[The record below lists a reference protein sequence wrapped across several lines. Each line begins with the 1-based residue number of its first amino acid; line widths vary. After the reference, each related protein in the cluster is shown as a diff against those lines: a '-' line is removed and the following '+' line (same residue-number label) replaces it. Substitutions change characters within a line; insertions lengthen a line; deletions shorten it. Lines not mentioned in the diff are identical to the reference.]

1 MSVEIDVGLENAVN
15 VKVPHGETQKL
26 DLGPD
31 SLVSSKL
38 RTRLIIGGVIL
49 LAALLGL
56 YLYFHN
62 RESTDDAQVDGH
74 ITPIAAKI
82 YGRVAKVQVNDNQAV
97 KAGQVLVQLD
107 PADYQAALDQAK
119 GALALAEGEA
129 RSAGVDVPRTS
140 EDTASGTS
148 SAQAQLAGAQAD
160 LMRAQATYEQ
170 SQTADLAYA
179 QANIEK
185 SRANAQLA
193 QADLARYLPLME
205 KGEIS
210 KQQYDAAKA
219 NADATASALNAD
231 QQKLVQAQRNVE
243 VSRAQLEA
251 SKARVLQAQAG
262 VASAH
267 ADVKRVA
274 MRSADAQAK
283 LAKVDQ
289 SRAQVE
295 AAQLNLSY
303 CSVVAPIDGVVTH
316 KQVEDGQIVQQGQ
329 GLMVIVPL
337 QDVWVT
343 ANFKETQLRKMR
355 PGQKAFVEVDTYGK
369 TFSGHLDSIAGATG
383 AVVSLLPPENA
394 TGNFV
399 KVVQRIPV
407 KIILDPIPANVA
419 VLRPGMN
426 VDATVI
432 TKVARFFERMLW
444 KDSSPSCECRMAR
457 STPG

>member
-1 MSVEIDVGLENAVN
+1 MSVEIDVGLENAGK
-15 VKVPHGETQKL
+15 VKVPHGETRRL
-26 DLGPD
+26 DLEPEA
-31 SLVSSKL
+31 LISSKL
-38 RTRLIIGGVIL
+38 RLRLIVGGVIL

-56 YLYFHN
+56 FLYFHN
-62 RESTDDAQVDGH
+62 RENTDDAQVDGH

-107 PADYQAALDQAK
+107 AADYQAALDQAK
-119 GALALAEGEA
+119 AALALAEGEA

-170 SQTADLAYA
+170 SQTADLAFA
-179 QANIEK
+179 QANIAK

-231 QQKLVQAQRNVE
+231 EQKLVQAQRNVE
-243 VSRAQLEA
+243 ISRAQLEA
-251 SKARVLQAQAG
+251 AKARVLQAQAG

-267 ADVKRVA
+267 ADIKRVA

-289 SRAQVE
+289 ARAQVE
-295 AAQLNLSY
+295 AAQLNLGY
-303 CSVVAPIDGVVTH
+303 CGVVAPIDGVVTH

-355 PGQKAFVEVDTYGK
+355 PGQTAYVEVDTYGK
-369 TFSGHLDSIAGATG
+369 TFPGHVDSIAGATG

-407 KIILDPIPANVA
+407 KIVLDPIPAGEA

-432 TKVARFFERMLW
+432 TK
-444 KDSSPSCECRMAR
+444 
-457 STPG
+457 

>member
-1 MSVEIDVGLENAVN
+1 MSVEIDVGLENAAN
-15 VKVPHGETQKL
+15 VKVPHQETQRL
-26 DLGPD
+26 DLGPETV
-31 SLVSSKL
+31 VSSKL
-38 RTRLIIGGVIL
+38 RMRLVVGGVVL
-49 LAALLGL
+49 LAAVLGL

-82 YGRVAKVQVNDNQAV
+82 YGRVGKVQVRDNQQV

-148 SAQAQLAGAQAD
+148 SANAQLAMAQAD

-219 NADATASALNAD
+219 NADATASALTAD

-243 VSRAQLEA
+243 ISRAQLDA
-251 SKARVLQAQAG
+251 AKARVLQAQAG

-267 ADVKRVA
+267 ADTKRVA

-283 LAKVDQ
+283 LAKVEQ
-289 SRAQVE
+289 ARAQVE

-303 CSVVAPIDGVVTH
+303 CNVVAPIDGVVTH

-369 TFSGHLDSIAGATG
+369 TFSGHVDSIAGATG

-407 KIILDPIPANVA
+407 KIVLDPIPPNVA

-432 TKVARFFERMLW
+432 TK
-444 KDSSPSCECRMAR
+444 
-457 STPG
+457 

>member
-31 SLVSSKL
+31 SQDSSKL
-38 RTRLIIGGVIL
+38 RTRLILGGVIL

-97 KAGQVLVQLD
+97 KAGQILVQLD

-129 RSAGVDVPRTS
+129 RSAGVDVPRTT

-185 SRANAQLA
+185 SRANAQFA

-231 QQKLVQAQRNVE
+231 EQKLVQAQRNVE

-289 SRAQVE
+289 ARAQVE

-355 PGQKAFVEVDTYGK
+355 PGQKAFVEVDTYGA
-369 TFSGHLDSIAGATG
+369 TFPGRVDSIAGATG

-407 KIILDPIPANVA
+407 KIVLDPIPANVA

-432 TKVARFFERMLW
+432 TK
-444 KDSSPSCECRMAR
+444 
-457 STPG
+457 

>member
-1 MSVEIDVGLENAVN
+1 MSVEIDVGLENAAN
-15 VKVPHGETQKL
+15 VRMPRPETEKL
-26 DLGPD
+26 DLGPE
-31 SLVSSKL
+31 SVVSSKL
-38 RTRLIIGGVIL
+38 RARLIMGGAIL

-62 RESTDDAQVDGH
+62 RETTDDAQVDGH

-82 YGRVAKVQVNDNQAV
+82 YGRVGKVMVNDNQAV

-107 PADYQAALDQAK
+107 PADYQSALDQAK
-119 GALALAEGEA
+119 AALALAEGEA

-148 SAQAQLAGAQAD
+148 SAQAQLAAAQAD

-170 SQTADLAYA
+170 AQTADLAYA

-243 VSRAQLEA
+243 ISRAQLDA
-251 SKARVLQAQAG
+251 AKARVLQAQAG

-289 SRAQVE
+289 ARAQVE
-295 AAQLNLSY
+295 AAQLNLGY
-303 CSVVAPIDGVVTH
+303 CNVVAPIDGVVTH

-337 QDVWVT
+337 HDVWVT

-355 PGQKAFVEVDTYGK
+355 PGQKAYVEVDTYGK
-369 TFSGHLDSIAGATG
+369 TFPGHVDSIAGATG

-407 KIILDPIPANVA
+407 KIVLDPIPPDVA

-426 VDATVI
+426 VDTTVI
-432 TKVARFFERMLW
+432 TK
-444 KDSSPSCECRMAR
+444 
-457 STPG
+457 

>member
-38 RTRLIIGGVIL
+38 RTRLILGGVIL

-97 KAGQVLVQLD
+97 KAGQILVQLD

-129 RSAGVDVPRTS
+129 RSAGVDVPRTT

-185 SRANAQLA
+185 SRANALLA

-231 QQKLVQAQRNVE
+231 EQKLVQAQRNVE

-295 AAQLNLSY
+295 AANLNLSY

-407 KIILDPIPANVA
+407 KIILDPIPANEA

-432 TKVARFFERMLW
+432 TK
-444 KDSSPSCECRMAR
+444 
-457 STPG
+457 